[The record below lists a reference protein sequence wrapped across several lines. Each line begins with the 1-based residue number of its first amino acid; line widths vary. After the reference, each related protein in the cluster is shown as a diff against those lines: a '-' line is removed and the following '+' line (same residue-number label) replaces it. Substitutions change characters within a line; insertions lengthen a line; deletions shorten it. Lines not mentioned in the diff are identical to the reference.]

1 MWCYDP
7 LLSLLES
14 YGYCIIRLPKADV
27 KPLQILLKQG
37 KDLDRIGELTT
48 LLQNGS
54 TIPLP
59 QIIENVSAAN
69 ISGQRTGNLKIGIG
83 VSLLS
88 GILSAMGGLSVG
100 LETKYR
106 QARTLAFE
114 FHDVLEDRVEIAKID
129 QYLADA
135 DLNPFSRYLS
145 VLLEADQLYITTATI
160 KSHKF
165 TVEAKK
171 SDGGTLALSIPEI
184 QNTVGGNVKVSSQL
198 DTTSRITYEGNTSL
212 VFGFRAIQLFYNQG
226 RYTAFEPLSGLAM
239 RHGNPVSNTSAKRL
253 TSEGP
258 FLHLRDE

>member
-1 MWCYDP
+1 
-7 LLSLLES
+7 LSLLDS
-14 YGYCIIRLPKADV
+14 YGYLIVRLPKADV
-27 KPLQILLKQG
+27 KPMQILLKQG

-48 LLQNGS
+48 LLQTGN

-59 QIIENVSAAN
+59 QIIENLPAAN
-69 ISGQRTGNLKIGIG
+69 ISGQRTGDLKIGIG

-88 GILSAMGGLSVG
+88 SILSAMGGSSASLA
-100 LETKYR
+100 TKYR
-106 QARTLAFE
+106 QAVTLTFE

-145 VLLEADQLYITTATI
+145 ALLEADQLYITTATI

-184 QNTVGGNVKVSSQL
+184 QNAAGGNVKVSSQV
-198 DTTSRITYEGNTSL
+198 DTTSRITYEGNIPL
-212 VFGFRAIQLFYNQG
+212 VFGFQAVQLFYNQG
-226 RYTAFEPLSGLAM
+226 HYTAFESLSGLAM
-239 RHGNPVSNTSAKRL
+239 RHGEPVLNTTVKKL
-253 TSEGP
+253 VSEGP
-258 FLHLRDE
+258 FLRLRGE